1 MKLYKKSRFRFIWL
15 KKKKNYL
22 AFLIF
27 KQVHSNFFIT
37 LVDKK
42 FKVITCITS
51 GNSKVGDSIR
61 QKCSPYSMEKIC
73 WNLYQFLKLYRI
85 QALNIYLH
93 TRPIGAFFL
102 LMQQLLIKRISVVRI
117 YEHIHVPHN
126 GIRPKNI
133 RRK

>member
-15 KKKKNYL
+15 EKKRNYL

-61 QKCSPYSMEKIC
+61 QKCSPYAMEKIC
-73 WNLYQFLKLYRI
+73 LNLYQFLKLYRI
-85 QALNIYLH
+85 RALNIYLH
-93 TRPIGAFFL
+93 TRPVGAFFL
-102 LMQQLLIKRISVVRI
+102 LMQQLLIRKIRVFRIH
-117 YEHIHVPHN
+117 EQIHVPHN
-126 GIRPKNI
+126 GIRPRNL